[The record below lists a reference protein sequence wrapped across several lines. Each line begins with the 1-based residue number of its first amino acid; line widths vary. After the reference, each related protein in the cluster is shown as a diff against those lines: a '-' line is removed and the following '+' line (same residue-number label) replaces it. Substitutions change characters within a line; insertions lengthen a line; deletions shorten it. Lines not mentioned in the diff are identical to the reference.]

1 MFTKQ
6 IINLKLVFLF
16 IYLAYVLLL
25 SLSAFFKPLYNWDM
39 IPYVAVVL
47 SLEQPD
53 KQTIH
58 RMTYEQIKQSIPPQA
73 YANNTA
79 SSYQKEMATNYEY
92 FSQQLPFYQIRPL
105 YTSLIYLMYK
115 TGINIVTAIIMISIF
130 SSIFMSII
138 ILRWLLNYLDSFYAY
153 LFSFL
158 IIHSTG
164 ILQIAQAFTPD
175 ALSAAILILSIYV
188 LTQRQVYFAGLL
200 LVLAIFARTDN
211 IILVALTLSYL
222 RFFAL
227 NQYRIN
233 WIEYISFMLLSVCSY
248 LSINYFANN
257 YGWATIF
264 HHTLIGLIHNP
275 ADYHPTVTWSD
286 YLRVLKQNGFETFLW
301 VNPFLVFLLC
311 AFISISLKAE
321 KIYSHLTILMI
332 LSVVIH
338 FLLFPAPFW
347 QRFFIAHYAI
357 ISIAMIVS
365 IFSVRIIQRD

>member
-1 MFTKQ
+1 MLKKQ
-6 IINLKLVFLF
+6 AVNLKIVFLF
-16 IYLAYVLLL
+16 IYLSYVLLL
-25 SLSAFFKPLYNWDM
+25 SLNAFLKPLYNWDI

-47 SLEQPD
+47 SLEQSD
-53 KQTIH
+53 KKTLH
-58 RMTYEQIKQSIPPQA
+58 TMTYEQIRQSVPAQD

-79 SSYQKEMATNYEY
+79 TPYQKEMESNYEY

-105 YTSLIYLMYK
+105 YTSLIYLVYK
-115 TGINIVTAIIMISIF
+115 TGINIVTAIIIISIL

-138 ILRWLLNYLDSFYAY
+138 ILRWLLDYLDSFYAY

-158 IIHSTG
+158 IIHSAG
-164 ILQIAQAFTPD
+164 VLQIARVFTPD

-188 LTQRQVYFAGLL
+188 LTRKQVYFAGLL

-211 IILVALTLSYL
+211 IILVVLALSYL
-222 RFFAL
+222 KFFSHL
-227 NQYRIN
+227 N
-233 WIEYISFMLLSVCSY
+233 WTGYISFILLSVLSY

-264 HHTLIGLIHNP
+264 HHTLIGLINNP
-275 ADYHPTVTWSD
+275 ADYHPTVTLSD
-286 YLRVLKQNGFETFLW
+286 YLRVLKQNGFQAFLW

-311 AFISISLKAE
+311 GFITISLKADN

-347 QRFFIAHYAI
+347 QRFFIAHYSI
-357 ISIAMIVS
+357 ILIAMIVTV
-365 IFSVRIIQRD
+365 FHSVRLHKGI